1 MPKTLKWGQEYSV
14 LLDVGALTDQ
24 FILGGYTTTTTRTNL
39 VTNPNFETN
48 TTNWSAVQAGTTLT
62 RITTDDYIGTASLQ
76 IDVSGLVANARAQT
90 STTNRIP
97 VTAGLAYMI
106 SAWVKV
112 PTGQPS
118 VSLRIRT
125 AEYTGAGV
133 NQQSQISAATVV
145 SDTDSW
151 VRLSFADT
159 PISGTE
165 TMLIGI
171 EISNAP
177 GSARQWL
184 LDAVLFEQSSSLLPY
199 FDGTY
204 ADTYT
209 GYTLTT
215 QSWTGTADA
224 STSTATYGLNTS
236 IYGSTLD
243 GTDTLDGSTDFV
255 DATEYILAVAIQRGR
270 GAQTEQFQPGT
281 CRILADDR
289 ASGRLFDPANTASTW
304 YEGDFDL
311 APRRAIKV
319 LAGTAELFVGA
330 ITDLDI
336 TYEMPNLSFASIIA
350 ADGLYELSRTSLTA
364 FTPSSQ
370 LTSARVTAILDRA
383 EVAYS
388 TALRD
393 IATGVA
399 TCGTVAYPDN
409 TNTLTALQA
418 VAVAEDGRL
427 FANRRN
433 QIVFDPRID
442 FTFSTTIASFGGTA
456 TNEIPI
462 LSIGVAY
469 GQETL
474 FNRVQVDVEG
484 GTAAQVAADSTSQGK
499 YGVQTLSFSNVP
511 LNDLAA
517 GSALAQ
523 NLLDKYKEPIIRF
536 NEISTSLNACG
547 SALWPTVLA
556 LDVGDIINVTKTY
569 TTGLPLTRTD
579 SVFIES
585 VNHDITTS
593 DHRIRFGLGQAQLL
607 TAFILDQD
615 QLDDVDV
622 GLA

>member
-1 MPKTLKWGQEYSV
+1 MPKTLRWGQEYSV
-14 LLDVGALTDQ
+14 LLDVGAVADA
-24 FILGGYTTTTTRTNL
+24 FIL
-39 VTNPNFETN
+39 
-48 TTNWSAVQAGTTLT
+48 
-62 RITTDDYIGTASLQ
+62 
-76 IDVSGLVANARAQT
+76 
-90 STTNRIP
+90 
-97 VTAGLAYMI
+97 
-106 SAWVKV
+106 
-112 PTGQPS
+112 
-118 VSLRIRT
+118 
-125 AEYTGAGV
+125 
-133 NQQSQISAATVV
+133 
-145 SDTDSW
+145 DS
-151 VRLSFADT
+151 
-159 PISGTE
+159 
-165 TMLIGI
+165 
-171 EISNAP
+171 
-177 GSARQWL
+177 
-184 LDAVLFEQSSSLLPY
+184 
-199 FDGTY
+199 
-204 ADTYT
+204 
-209 GYTLTT
+209 
-215 QSWTGTADA
+215 
-224 STSTATYGLNTS
+224 
-236 IYGSTLD
+236 STLD

-370 LTSARVTAILDRA
+370 LTSARVSAILDRA

-427 FANRRN
+427 FANRKN

-442 FTFSTTIASFGGTA
+442 FTFSTAIASFGGTA

-474 FNRVQVDVEG
+474 FNRVQVDVDG

-511 LNDLAA
+511 LVSEAA
-517 GSALAQ
+517 GATLAQ
-523 NLLDKYKEPIIRF
+523 NILDKYKEPIIRF

-556 LDVGDIINVTKTY
+556 LDVGDLISVTKRY
-569 TTGLPLTRTD
+569 DQGLPLSRTD
-579 SVFIES
+579 TVYIES

-593 DHRIRFGLGQAQLL
+593 DHRIRFGLGQAQIL

-622 GLA
+622 GLG

>member
-14 LLDVGALTDQ
+14 LLDVGALTDA
-24 FILGGYTTTTTRTNL
+24 FELGGYTTTTTRTNL

-48 TTNWSAVQAGTTLT
+48 TTGWSLQNGSTITRTTSQFYSGVASVQITSSASNNNGIRTTLGSGVPVT
-62 RITTDDYIGTASLQ
+62 VGQSYTFSAYAKCDTGTMTNAVVIIIWLNSGGSEISRISSSNATLTTSWQRLSITGTAP
-76 IDVSGLVANARAQT
+76 ANTVTAALFTVRST
-90 STTNRIP
+90 ST
-97 VTAGLAYMI
+97 AGIIWY
-106 SAWVKV
+106 V
-112 PTGQPS
+112 
-118 VSLRIRT
+118 
-125 AEYTGAGV
+125 
-133 NQQSQISAATVV
+133 
-145 SDTDSW
+145 
-151 VRLSFADT
+151 
-159 PISGTE
+159 
-165 TMLIGI
+165 
-171 EISNAP
+171 
-177 GSARQWL
+177 
-184 LDAVLFEQSSSLLPY
+184 DALLFEQSSSLLPY

-236 IYGSTLD
+236 IFGSTLD
-243 GTDTLDGSTDFV
+243 GTDVLDGSTDFV

-270 GAQTEQFQPGT
+270 GAQIEQFQPGT

-350 ADGLYELSRTSLTA
+350 ADGLYELSRTALTA
-364 FTPSSQ
+364 FSPSSQ
-370 LTSARVTAILDRA
+370 LTSARVSAILDRA

-399 TCGTVAYPDN
+399 TCGTVAYADN

-427 FANRRN
+427 FANRKN

-442 FTFSTTIASFGGTA
+442 FTFSTAIASFGGTA

-484 GTAAQVAADSTSQGK
+484 GTAAQVAADSTSQTK

-511 LNDLAA
+511 LNNLAA

-556 LDVGDIINVTKTY
+556 LDVGDLISVTKRY
-569 TTGLPLTRTD
+569 DQGLPLSRTNT
-579 SVFIES
+579 VYIES

-615 QLDDVDV
+615 ELDDVNV
-622 GLA
+622 GLE